1 MPPCN
6 ELHKT
11 DWTFEIRKILSS
23 RVMNNYW
30 RVCYK
35 LVAEQFFQNR
45 K

>member
-11 DWTFEIRKILSS
+11 DWTFEIRKILTS
-23 RVMNNYW
+23 RVMNNYF
-30 RVCYK
+30 RVSYK